1 MKTNIVLLFVG
12 LALLMA
18 GIYLST
24 LLTTAWVIIGTL
36 MAIIGGGLTGVNIY
50 FLALTNSKNY

>member
-18 GIYLST
+18 GIYVST
-24 LLTTAWVIIGTL
+24 LLTTPWVIIGTL
-36 MAIIGGGLTGVNIY
+36 MAIIGGGLTGVNAY
-50 FLALTNSKNY
+50 SLALTKSNNY